1 MDVDD
6 LIHIHLRIVSLSPQL
21 SNFLFFFFRAAIV
34 ERLNQRNVSRLGID
48 TKGKGPPPLTPRQ
61 DLATGALAGVC
72 SRALT
77 TPLSNI
83 TVRKQ
88 THSSSS
94 SSSASKGGEKSST
107 ATTTTAD
114 DSDSDDEQTYEDEPS
129 IWDVVNEI
137 VKDKGVV
144 GE

>member
-1 MDVDD
+1 M
-6 LIHIHLRIVSLSPQL
+6 
-21 SNFLFFFFRAAIV
+21 
-34 ERLNQRNVSRLGID
+34 
-48 TKGKGPPPLTPRQ
+48 
-61 DLATGALAGVC
+61 C

-94 SSSASKGGEKSST
+94 SANGKGKEKEKGDP
-107 ATTTTAD
+107 TAD

-137 VKDKGVV
+137 ISDKGVV
-144 GE
+144 GESARETTEVVYVGAHTR